1 MIFSLLLIKDS
12 SISQR
17 AESAVVK
24 TKNLGRKYKRF
35 CFFFFLLLLVDQ
47 FFVIVS
53 NKPVGGQQVLNKMS
67 SKMFFSTL
75 E

>member
-1 MIFSLLLIKDS
+1 MTFSLLLIKDS

-17 AESAVVK
+17 AESAK

-35 CFFFFLLLLVDQ
+35 FFFFLLLLVDQ

>member
-1 MIFSLLLIKDS
+1 MTFSLLLIKDS

-17 AESAVVK
+17 AESAK
-24 TKNLGRKYKRF
+24 TKNLGRKYKR
-35 CFFFFLLLLVDQ
+35 FFFFLLLLVDQ